1 MTPMSD
7 SQFAKEVLSRFPA
20 AAEFKPFATYDSDG
34 DCTEFLTSGDTFYAE
49 RVDDLLTVYRS
60 QDTGEVIGSL
70 VKGVSGLV
78 RKLGKNLPG
87 LRIEIQ
93 DGSVKLEHLFLLAH
107 WTRESPE
114 IRTITYKKLIWL
126 AEESNV
132 SVDMSLSA

>member
-20 AAEFKPFATYDSDG
+20 APAFKPFATYDPDG
-34 DCTEFLTSGDTFYAE
+34 DCIEFFTSDDTFYAE

-70 VKGVSGLV
+70 VKGVSGLF
-78 RKLGKNLPG
+78 RKLGENLPG
-87 LRIEIQ
+87 LCIEIQ

-107 WTRESPE
+107 WARESPE
-114 IRTITYKKLIWL
+114 IRTITYKKLIGL
-126 AEESNV
+126 AEDSNV
-132 SVDMSLSA
+132 SVEMSLPA